1 MVAEQLSMFEPRGKD
16 LASLANVH
24 LRTFEHESK
33 VADNLAISGFTAAS
47 QSRHAMACAAYE
59 RAIICEIALQFETLA
74 GLV

>member
-1 MVAEQLSMFEPRGKD
+1 MKAEQLSMFEPRGKD
-16 LASLANVH
+16 LASLASVH

-33 VADNLAISGFTAAS
+33 VAGNLAISGFTAAS

-59 RAIICEIALQFETLA
+59 RAIVCETALQFEILA